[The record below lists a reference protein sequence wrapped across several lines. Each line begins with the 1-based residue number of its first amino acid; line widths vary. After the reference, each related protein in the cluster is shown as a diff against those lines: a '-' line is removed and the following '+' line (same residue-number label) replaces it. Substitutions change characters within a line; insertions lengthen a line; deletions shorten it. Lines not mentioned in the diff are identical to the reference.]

1 MVYITLVYL
10 FKSSSKGENIMSESK
25 KSIPIRTPE
34 AKENLLINLAVEL
47 AEKKL
52 RDGTASSQIIALL
65 LNLAT
70 SKTQL
75 ELEKLKSDLRV
86 ADAKIKMMSDQET
99 SKDLYENAI
108 KAFKSYSGAMEDEK
122 YEDEYY

>member
-1 MVYITLVYL
+1 
-10 FKSSSKGENIMSESK
+10 MSESGKSSK
-25 KSIPIRTPE
+25 KSVPIRTPE

-75 ELEKLKSDLRV
+75 ELEKLRSDLRV
-86 ADAKIKMMSDQET
+86 ADAKVKMMTDQET

-108 KAFKSYSGAMEDEK
+108 KAFKSYSGSQEDDD
-122 YEDEYY
+122 YEEEYY

>member
-1 MVYITLVYL
+1 
-10 FKSSSKGENIMSESK
+10 MSESNK
-25 KSIPIRTPE
+25 NSRKSIPIRTPE
-34 AKENLLINLAVEL
+34 AKENLLINLAVDL

-75 ELEKLKSDLRV
+75 ELEKLRSDLRV
-86 ADAKIKMMSDQET
+86 ADAKIKMMVDQET

-108 KAFKSYSGAMEDEK
+108 KAFKSYSGSQEDEE